1 MLFYWFNFNKLVQY
15 CDCMGFLRENFGFE
29 KINLSDEEKIQLDEQ
44 IKKLDENRLELYAF
58 VTIIFSII
66 ILFFDIF
73 YFKQVLRPYYLIFDS
88 SFFIVS
94 LFYLVVS
101 ELLRKRES
109 SALRFTKKILFNLYP
124 LFSLLWGTAIC
135 VLDSESKLNIITFY
149 FVLFIFAFAVTTPL
163 KIWLVNYIFI
173 FVEYSLLIF
182 FLDKPFLSENTF
194 IVTLGCFL
202 ILPFYNSFRSTRVHS
217 HAAAIKLKRLNK
229 NLENEVEL
237 SVRELQHLNNN
248 LNLEVSQRKII
259 ESKLRESLKLLE
271 SSNQLKS
278 EFLANISHE
287 IRTPLNSIV
296 GFTEMIT
303 EDGVPPERKKEYQEL
318 IASNTMYLLSTIDD
332 IFDASMLKTDQI
344 NPVMK
349 PFMVSS
355 FLDNIFYETNGIE
368 LKYQKKHIRLIR
380 KNVENPNLMV
390 NTDEFYLKK
399 AIVRLIDNAF
409 KFTKEGSIEVGSVM
423 VNGYLEFHVSDTGIG
438 IAEKDQIRIFEPF
451 VQGDGSFTRGYGG
464 SGLGLTIVKGITKS
478 LGAEFNFQSTQ
489 GMGSTFTIRF
499 NKYFLQ

>member
-1 MLFYWFNFNKLVQY
+1 
-15 CDCMGFLRENFGFE
+15 MGFLRENFGFE
-29 KINLSDEEKIQLDEQ
+29 NIILSDEEKIQLDDQ
-44 IKKLDENRLELYAF
+44 LRKFDENRLELFALVSSFFSF
-58 VTIIFSII
+58 VF
-66 ILFFDIF
+66 LFFDIF
-73 YFKQVLRPYYLIFDS
+73 YFNQSLRSFYLFFDS

-94 LFYLVVS
+94 VFYIVTSL
-101 ELLRKRES
+101 LLRRKDTS
-109 SALRFTKKILFNLYP
+109 ILLFTKKILFNLFP

-135 VLDSESKLNIITFY
+135 VLDPESKLNIITFY
-149 FVLFIFAFAVTTPL
+149 FVLFIFAFSVNTTI
-163 KIWLVNYIFI
+163 KRWLVNYIFI
-173 FVEYSLLIF
+173 FAEYFLLIF
-182 FLDKPFLSENTF
+182 LLDKPFLTESTF
-194 IVTLGCFL
+194 ILALGCFL

-217 HAAAIKLKRLNK
+217 HAATIKLNGLNK
-229 NLENEVEL
+229 NLENEVEMSL
-237 SVRELQHLNNN
+237 RELQHLNNN
-248 LNLEVSQRKII
+248 LNVEVSQRKII

-296 GFTEMIT
+296 GFTEMMT

-349 PFMVSS
+349 PFKISS

-368 LKYQKKHIRLIR
+368 LKYQKKNIRLVR
-380 KNVENPNLMV
+380 KDVDDPNLMI

-409 KFTKEGSIEVGSVM
+409 KFTKEGSIEVGTLM
-423 VNGYLEFHVSDTGIG
+423 DKGFLEFHVRDTGIG

-478 LGAEFNFQSTQ
+478 LGAEFNFLSTQ
-489 GMGSTFTIRF
+489 GVGSTFTIRF

>member
-1 MLFYWFNFNKLVQY
+1 
-15 CDCMGFLRENFGFE
+15 MGFLTENFGFE
-29 KINLSDEEKIQLDEQ
+29 KINLSEEEKIQLDEQ
-44 IKKLDENRLELYAF
+44 IKKLDENRLELFAIVAICF
-58 VTIIFSII
+58 SFIF
-66 ILFFDIF
+66 LFFDLF
-73 YFKQVLRPYYLIFDS
+73 FFSKALRTFYLIFDF

-94 LFYLVVS
+94 LFYIVISL
-101 ELLRKRES
+101 LLRKKELPVFLL
-109 SALRFTKKILFNLYP
+109 AKKIAFNLFP

-135 VLDSESKLNIITFY
+135 VLDPDSKLNLITFY

-163 KIWLVNYIFI
+163 RTWLLYYIFI
-173 FVEYSLLIF
+173 FVEYLLLIF
-182 FLDKPFLSENTF
+182 ILDKPFFTENTF
-194 IVTLGCFL
+194 IVFLGCFL
-202 ILPFYNSFRSTRVHS
+202 ILPFYYSFRSTRVHS

-237 SVRELQHLNNN
+237 SLRELQHLNNN
-248 LNLEVSQRKII
+248 LNVEVNQRKII

-296 GFTEMIT
+296 GFTEMMT

-349 PFMVSS
+349 PFLVNS

-368 LKYQKKHIRLIR
+368 LKYQKKHIQLIR
-380 KNVENPNLMV
+380 MNLDNRDLMV

-409 KFTKEGSIEVGSVM
+409 KFTKDGSIEIGSVM
-423 VNGYLEFHVSDTGIG
+423 VNGFLEFHVSDTGIG

-464 SGLGLTIVKGITKS
+464 SGLGLTIVKGISKA
-478 LGAEFNFQSTQ
+478 LGAEFSFQSTQ
-489 GMGSTFTIRF
+489 GVGSTFIIRF

>member
-1 MLFYWFNFNKLVQY
+1 
-15 CDCMGFLRENFGFE
+15 MGLMRENFGFE
-29 KINLSDEEKIQLDEQ
+29 KISLSDEEKIQLDNQ
-44 IKKLDENRLELYAF
+44 IKKLDENRLELFAL
-58 VTIIFSII
+58 VTICFSFIF
-66 ILFFDIF
+66 LFFDIF
-73 YFKQVLRPYYLIFDS
+73 YFKQSLRTFYLIFDT
-88 SFFIVS
+88 SFFIIS
-94 LFYLVVS
+94 LFYILIS
-101 ELLRKRES
+101 FLLRKKELPIFII
-109 SALRFTKKILFNLYP
+109 AKKVAFNLFP

-135 VLDSESKLNIITFY
+135 VLDPDSKLNMITFY
-149 FVLFIFAFAVTTPL
+149 FVLFIFAFAVTATL
-163 KIWLVNYIFI
+163 KTWLIYYIFI
-173 FVEYSLLIF
+173 FTEYSLLIF
-182 FLDKPFLSENTF
+182 FLGKPFLTENTF
-194 IVTLGCFL
+194 IVALGCFL

-217 HAAAIKLKRLNK
+217 HAAAIKLKGLNK
-229 NLENEVEL
+229 NLENEVEHTL
-237 SVRELQHLNNN
+237 RELQHLNNN
-248 LNLEVSQRKII
+248 LNVEVGQRKII

-296 GFTEMIT
+296 GFTEMMT

-332 IFDASMLKTDQI
+332 IFDASMIKADQI

-349 PFMVSS
+349 HFKVSS
-355 FLDNIFYETNGIE
+355 FLDNIFYETNGIG

-380 KNVENPNLMV
+380 KTVENSNLMI

-399 AIVRLIDNAF
+399 AIVRLIDNAY

-423 VNGYLEFHVSDTGIG
+423 INGYLEFHVIDTGIG

-464 SGLGLTIVKGITKS
+464 SGLGLTIVKGIVRA
-478 LGAEFNFQSTQ
+478 LGAEFNFKSTP
-489 GMGSTFTIRF
+489 GLGSTFTISF